1 MKERERERG
10 ILSLLHRVRE
20 KKRGRKQK
28 KQKQKTDEER
38 WWWWWWY
45 GRGSV
50 VRRPRETAVERA
62 RNCGAR
68 SCHSLHARPS
78 RLLARSPQW
87 FPLLRYD
94 LAEISL
100 LSINTLPFSHI
111 LPPQQIR
118 VDFTSDFSLLALP
131 NALDLSF
138 SRASRETASLNLRL
152 FHINESMCSE

>member
-1 MKERERERG
+1 M
-10 ILSLLHRVRE
+10 RE
-20 KKRGRKQK
+20 KKRGRKQQKK

-38 WWWWWWY
+38 WWWY
-45 GRGSV
+45 GRASV
-50 VRRPRETAVERA
+50 VRRPGEKAVERA
-62 RNCGAR
+62 RSCGAR
-68 SCHSLHARPS
+68 SRHSLHARPS